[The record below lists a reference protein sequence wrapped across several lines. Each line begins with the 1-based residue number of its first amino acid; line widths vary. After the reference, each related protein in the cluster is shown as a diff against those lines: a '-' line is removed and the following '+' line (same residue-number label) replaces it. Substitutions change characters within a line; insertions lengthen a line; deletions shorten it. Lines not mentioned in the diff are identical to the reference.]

1 MFDMQHEYEKS
12 ERVAQE
18 IVKLLQGFS
27 YEESCVI
34 LSAVKNLLTDARAQD
49 YLDEKARQ
57 EGDGEKEGRK

>member
-1 MFDMQHEYEKS
+1 MFEMQHEYEKS
-12 ERVAQE
+12 ERAAQE

-34 LSAVKNLLTDARAQD
+34 LSAVKNLLTDARAKT

-57 EGDGEKEGRK
+57 EGDGE

>member
-12 ERVAQE
+12 ERAAQE

-34 LSAVKNLLTDARAQD
+34 LSAVKNLLTDARANT
-49 YLDEKARQ
+49 YLEEKSRQ
-57 EGDGEKEGRK
+57 VEA

>member
-12 ERVAQE
+12 ERAAQE

-34 LSAVKNLLTDARAQD
+34 LSAVKNLLTDARAQA

-57 EGDGEKEGRK
+57 EGDGE

>member
-12 ERVAQE
+12 ERAAQE

-34 LSAVKNLLTDARAQD
+34 LSAVKNLLTDARAKA
-49 YLDEKARQ
+49 YLDEKHRK
-57 EGDGEKEGRK
+57 EGDGE

>member
-12 ERVAQE
+12 ERAAQE

-34 LSAVKNLLTDARAQD
+34 LSAVKNLLTDARAKT
-49 YLDEKARQ
+49 YLEEKHTQ
-57 EGDGEKEGRK
+57 TGECDDD

>member
-1 MFDMQHEYEKS
+1 MFDEEGLYARS
-12 ERVAQE
+12 EHASQE

-34 LSAVKNLLTDARAQD
+34 LSVVKNLLTDARAKT

-57 EGDGEKEGRK
+57 EGDGE

>member
-1 MFDMQHEYEKS
+1 MFDMQHEYEKF
-12 ERVAQE
+12 ERAAQE

-34 LSAVKNLLTDARAQD
+34 LGAVKNLLTDERAQA

-57 EGDGEKEGRK
+57 EGDR

>member
-18 IVKLLQGFS
+18 IVKLLKCFS

-34 LSAVKNLLTDARAQD
+34 LSAVKNLLADAQAKV
-49 YLDEKARQ
+49 YLDEKHRQ
-57 EGDGEKEGRK
+57 EGDGE

>member
-12 ERVAQE
+12 ERAAQE

-34 LSAVKNLLTDARAQD
+34 LSAVKNLLTDARANM

-57 EGDGEKEGRK
+57 VEA

>member
-12 ERVAQE
+12 ERAAQE

-34 LSAVKNLLTDARAQD
+34 LSAVKNLLTDARAQA

-57 EGDGEKEGRK
+57 EGDQ

>member
-12 ERVAQE
+12 ERAAQE

-34 LSAVKNLLTDARAQD
+34 LSAVKNLLTDARANT

-57 EGDGEKEGRK
+57 VEALG